1 MVDQHIKDFIDH
13 QEHLNDEA
21 YEKHASSEEILFEM
35 EQESRH
41 KKWYRLEKRDEDFV
55 AVNLIDVS
63 FTFSRG
69 LETEGVRP
77 GVGLGERKAEFQ
89 LTRRHS
95 RKEAT
100 FHFPELCLAFD
111 L

>member
-41 KKWYRLEKRDEDFV
+41 KKWNFNSGLTERQKEIQDQFDRWWWNIVAPIGTRVNTKYGTHVKVQNANFDE
-55 AVNLIDVS
+55 
-63 FTFSRG
+63 
-69 LETEGVRP
+69 EE
-77 GVGLGERKAEFQ
+77 Q
-89 LTRRHS
+89 
-95 RKEAT
+95 
-100 FHFPELCLAFD
+100 
-111 L
+111 